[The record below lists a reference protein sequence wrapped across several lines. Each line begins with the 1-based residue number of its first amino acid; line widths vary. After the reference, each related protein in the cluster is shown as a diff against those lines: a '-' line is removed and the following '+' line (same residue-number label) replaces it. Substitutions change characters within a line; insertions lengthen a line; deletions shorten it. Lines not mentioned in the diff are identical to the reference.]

1 MTSPSLS
8 SFPEIESPASA
19 PLETLVSHLVA
30 AKRSLS
36 SIEHVWRANEIVTS
50 TRAFLEST
58 VITSARTSF
67 LRAGIS
73 AQVQT
78 LEQVY
83 HHSKAV
89 EFEGAEEYQEVVRAL
104 DEADQRLK
112 GTLARL
118 RTTMIEA
125 GLRPE
130 ADQRKSLLD
139 FVDESGVDELLT
151 SVQEAADA
159 AQKAHVDLVET
170 NSDFWTDLERISTLL
185 HLSSYPQHQPMMDK
199 ASGYALHDRPL
210 VSPIP
215 DILESMEDRAKD
227 MANNLESLVKHFDLC
242 VTAIKHTEGGGE
254 AAQRLADDLP
264 AGVDVGEELKGAP
277 PEQISEQERREMFEV
292 LAKDADQVEEVVM
305 EIRDHIAEMEGQ
317 FSTVSAYLDQVAREH
332 SDINTA
338 FKRLDNLGSRLHG
351 FLGQSEV
358 FVMRWDDEKVRI
370 NERMEELKNLGDFY
384 DGYVNAYDNLLVEIG
399 RRQFME
405 QQMDKVLQEAM
416 RKLVTLYD
424 EDNAKRETFKSN
436 HGDFLPVDIWPGLTD
451 PPLHFEVRP
460 KNGADKVPDISKSVI
475 QRAIRRV
482 EGKSVL

>member
-1 MTSPSLS
+1 MTSPSLP
-8 SFPEIESPASA
+8 SFPEVESPASA
-19 PLETLVSHLVA
+19 PLEALVSHLVA

-50 TRAFLEST
+50 TRAFLESS
-58 VITSARTSF
+58 VVTSARTSF

-78 LEQVY
+78 LEQVH
-83 HHSKAV
+83 HHSEAV
-89 EFEGAEEYQEVVRAL
+89 ELEGAEEYQDVVRTL

-139 FVDESGVDELLT
+139 FVDESGVDDLLI

-159 AQKAHVDLVET
+159 AQKAHADLVET
-170 NSDFWTDLERISTLL
+170 NSDFWTDLEHIGTLL
-185 HLSSYPQHQPMMDK
+185 HISFTTDK
-199 ASGYALHDRPL
+199 ASAPALHDGPL
-210 VSPIP
+210 LSPIP
-215 DILESMEDRAKD
+215 DMLESMEDRAKD

-264 AGVDVGEELKGAP
+264 VGVDVGEELKGAP
-277 PEQISEQERREMFEV
+277 PEQVSEQERREMLEV

-317 FSTVSAYLDQVAREH
+317 FSTVSAYLDEVAREH
-332 SDINTA
+332 SDIKTA
-338 FKRLDNLGSRLHG
+338 FKLLDNLGSRLQG

-384 DGYVNAYDNLLVEIG
+384 DGYLNAYDNLLVEIG

-405 QQMDKVLQEAM
+405 QQMDKVLQDAM
-416 RKLVTLYD
+416 RKLETLYD

-451 PPLHFEVRP
+451 PPLHFEARP

-482 EGKSVL
+482 EGKSVS